1 MDLQKSQTSK
11 ISREVP
17 DLQSSRPAKS
27 QKSQTS
33 KVPDPQSPQASVFW
47 EKKKKKNTGSIRANP
62 KPHSSFCSRC
72 FLFPLSL
79 SSKQHQQLAR
89 PPNLPADPHGSAAK
103 MV

>member
-47 EKKKKKNTGSIRANP
+47 EKKKKKILGA
-62 KPHSSFCSRC
+62 
-72 FLFPLSL
+72 
-79 SSKQHQQLAR
+79 
-89 PPNLPADPHGSAAK
+89 
-103 MV
+103 